1 MEYLCCCC
9 SSEGDQKKRK
19 FRIFGR
25 KYKKFNGE
33 DLSRDS
39 QDEYEDRQTN
49 SENETKVTGSLEDVI
64 EDRGIGD
71 ITCGYDQ
78 GRPCIE
84 AFHHSGVSV
93 WDYKVFTYIYPCIRS
108 WCCFC
113 TLWCL
118 SCQHNALSMLSV
130 KIIQGWT
137 I

>member
-9 SSEGDQKKRK
+9 NSEGDKKKRK

-49 SENETKVTGSLEDVI
+49 SENETKVTGSLEDVM

-71 ITCGYDQ
+71 ISFGYNQ
-78 GRPCIE
+78 GRPCI
-84 AFHHSGVSV
+84 
-93 WDYKVFTYIYPCIRS
+93 
-108 WCCFC
+108 
-113 TLWCL
+113 
-118 SCQHNALSMLSV
+118 
-130 KIIQGWT
+130 
-137 I
+137 

>member
-9 SSEGDQKKRK
+9 NSEGDKKKRK

-49 SENETKVTGSLEDVI
+49 SENETKVTGSLEDVM

-71 ITCGYDQ
+71 ISFGYNQ

-84 AFHHSGVSV
+84 AFHHSGAYSEGPYGISM
-93 WDYKVFTYIYPCIRS
+93 WYMYTLVFS
-108 WCCFC
+108 SQS
-113 TLWCL
+113 CL
-118 SCQHNALSMLSV
+118 
-130 KIIQGWT
+130 
-137 I
+137 

>member
-9 SSEGDQKKRK
+9 NSEGDKKKRK

-49 SENETKVTGSLEDVI
+49 SENETKVTGSLEDVM

-71 ITCGYDQ
+71 ISFGYNQ

-84 AFHHSGVSV
+84 AFHHSGAYMSEG
-93 WDYKVFTYIYPCIRS
+93 P
-108 WCCFC
+108 
-113 TLWCL
+113 
-118 SCQHNALSMLSV
+118 
-130 KIIQGWT
+130 
-137 I
+137 